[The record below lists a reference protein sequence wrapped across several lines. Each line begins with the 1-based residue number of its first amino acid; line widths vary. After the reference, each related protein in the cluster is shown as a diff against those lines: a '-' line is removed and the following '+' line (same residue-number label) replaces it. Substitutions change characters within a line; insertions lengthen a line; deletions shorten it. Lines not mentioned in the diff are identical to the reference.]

1 MADAVRATVA
11 DLEGLVAVMKELGL
25 VTTQNEK
32 SNGIFEKGQRKIK
45 KSFAKSPY
53 VKAAK
58 GMAGYFKAFKQI
70 GDYTVKA
77 RSAGDEQLAAMEEEM
92 TGLTKLTAT
101 MIFHTGIAK
110 LMNKVGGKTNSMFG
124 SLLLKILSLVTIF
137 AMVAF
142 AIGMVVLAFQGADS
156 PLLVFTDGIWGVD
169 SAAQGLVMAFTGEG
183 EGGLYGAVNIVA
195 AALAAGLVTFML
207 FGATMGLLVGS
218 ALLIVGTFQ
227 LLNKEFDNIYV
238 ALAGATTVALL
249 LAAGFLYLKIQAVTA
264 AGATASAWMVALAPI
279 LIGVAL
285 ITGALLVFYLFAT
298 GKLSGWLGWAVG
310 LIATAALAA
319 GMVILFG
326 LTWPIAL
333 IIAAIVFVIA
343 IVYRYWDEI
352 VAFFKPAIDVIIA
365 VAKMYYTLVMAAI
378 GIAYDV
384 IVAVFK
390 GIWGVVSY
398 IIDLF
403 IAIVKGAWNIIWGV
417 IVFAGKA
424 IGVMFNL
431 VTWPFRMAYK
441 GIIWFF
447 GWIAGAPRR
456 VGNKILDGIKWVLN
470 KFLGLWNSTAGAL
483 QFDIPD
489 WVPVIGGKTFGLPK
503 IPLLAKGG
511 IVNSP
516 TLAMIGEDGPEAV
529 VPLTQKNNPNG
540 IGLGGGGGP
549 ITININAGGIT
560 DRTDKRAL
568 AREIG
573 DAIRDEMYRS
583 GRSMGT
589 RRGAL

>member
-11 DLEGLVAVMKELGL
+11 DLTGLVAVMKELGI
-25 VTTQNEK
+25 VTSQNEK

-58 GMAGYFKAFKQI
+58 GMKGYFKSFKQL
-70 GDYTVKA
+70 GEYTVKA
-77 RSAGDEQLAAMEEEM
+77 RSAGDEKLAAMEEEM

-101 MIFHTGIAK
+101 MVFHTGIAK

-156 PLLVFTDGIWGVD
+156 PLLNITDGIWGVD
-169 SAAQGLVMAFTGEG
+169 EAAKGLVLAFTGEG
-183 EGGLYGAVNIVA
+183 EGGLYGAINIVA
-195 AALAAGLVTFML
+195 GAMAVAGVSFMLFGGTVALIAGAAFLVYGAYQLMMKEFNDSTAAFGVVTALVLLIAAAFLYWKFAALAAKT
-207 FGATMGLLVGS
+207 AT
-218 ALLIVGTFQ
+218 IGT
-227 LLNKEFDNIYV
+227 IS
-238 ALAGATTVALL
+238 TTVGAL
-249 LAAGFLYLKIQAVTA
+249 
-264 AGATASAWMVALAPI
+264 

-285 ITGALLVFYLFAT
+285 VVGGFTMLYLFAT
-298 GKLSGWLGWAVG
+298 GKVSGWVGWAVALIGAAAIAIG
-310 LIATAALAA
+310 LAVFI
-319 GMVILFG
+319 G
-326 LTWPIAL
+326 LTWPVAL
-333 IIAAIVFVIA
+333 IIAAIALVIA

-352 VAFFKPAIDVIIA
+352 VAFFQPAIDAVIIA
-365 VAKMYYTLVMAAI
+365 AKMYYTLVMAAI

-390 GIWGVVSY
+390 GIWAVVSFV
-398 IIDLF
+398 IDAF
-403 IAIVKGAWNIIWGV
+403 IAIIKGAWNIIWGV

-424 IGVMFNL
+424 IAFWFSL

-441 GIIWFF
+441 GIISFF
-447 GWIAGAPRR
+447 AWIVGAPRR

-529 VPLTQKNNPNG
+529 VPLSQKNNPNG